1 MFVKGIKRIAVSG
14 QPKRKLGA
22 IQTKIV
28 ILSSQR
34 LWGKQKW
41 RDKKRENRGGGNALH
56 GHIEHKAAAQKNR
69 NKTRGGGERT
79 ERNKDRRKEG
89 NKECYCLSHP
99 HSHATLTRHTHT
111 PPTHTPPTPLFPYP
125 STRPAG
131 CAPSV
136 RNDALAAVMVPC
148 GLTNAG
154 LSFSS
159 LSMVPTRT
167 PLSRV
172 ANDLVFG
179 TNVGSMSLSFP
190 ASKALKAHVCDRS
203 AYSS

>member
-79 ERNKDRRKEG
+79 ERRRQDKERTRKENGRREEGGEEMKEDG
-89 NKECYCLSHP
+89 N
-99 HSHATLTRHTHT
+99 
-111 PPTHTPPTPLFPYP
+111 F
-125 STRPAG
+125 
-131 CAPSV
+131 
-136 RNDALAAVMVPC
+136 N
-148 GLTNAG
+148 
-154 LSFSS
+154 
-159 LSMVPTRT
+159 
-167 PLSRV
+167 
-172 ANDLVFG
+172 FG
-179 TNVGSMSLSFP
+179 
-190 ASKALKAHVCDRS
+190 RS
-203 AYSS
+203 Q